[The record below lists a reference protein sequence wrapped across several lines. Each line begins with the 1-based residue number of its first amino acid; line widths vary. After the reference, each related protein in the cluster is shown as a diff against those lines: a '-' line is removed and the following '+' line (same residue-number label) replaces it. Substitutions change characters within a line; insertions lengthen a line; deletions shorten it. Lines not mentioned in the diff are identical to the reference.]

1 MYIHSIKVNC
11 HFCCAQAFVPG
22 TESITR
28 MRSAFSEGCVLFKCV
43 FLHIFVGK
51 NMQLGKMLTLILV
64 PITALFAII
73 LTQLTSTAMQM
84 IDANKIRDS
93 VQFSIE
99 VKSVK

>member
-1 MYIHSIKVNC
+1 
-11 HFCCAQAFVPG
+11 
-22 TESITR
+22 
-28 MRSAFSEGCVLFKCV
+28 
-43 FLHIFVGK
+43 
-51 NMQLGKMLTLILV
+51 MQLGKMLTLILV